1 MKLFRLIVIAAALG
15 ACSESA
21 PVRPVLVQA
30 AEDVTDTTSTP
41 GEGDA
46 TGTGLDVS
54 GEPDTG
60 PQRDTVESP
69 IQCPDGALLWGDAP
83 PEGYYLWCEKPTRT
97 RHGREVVWHPN
108 GNVMVEQGY
117 EHGQLR
123 GWRKQYLFDG
133 FLLWEMD
140 DYGWDVQYTK
150 TTTWALSESLADE
163 NRQKVREIAQYL
175 GDVRHGRTQEL
186 GIDGLVRRDGSY
198 NMGEECG
205 WHLVAQVGPWE
216 EHDPCPEGMDQP
228 KGPSRDR

>member
-1 MKLFRLIVIAAALG
+1 MRFMSIALTAAAFG

-30 AEDVTDTTSTP
+30 AEDVTDTASTP

-46 TGTGLDVS
+46 TGAGLDVS

-83 PEGYYLWCEKPTRT
+83 PEGYSLWCEKPTRT

-123 GWRKQYLFDG
+123 GWRKQHLFDG

-150 TTTWALSESLADE
+150 TTTWADFDSADDDQ
-163 NRQKVREIAQYL
+163 RREPRRIEQHL
-175 GDVRHGRTQEL
+175 GDTRHGRSMTF
-186 GIDGLVRRDGSY
+186 GLQGDVFEDGSY
-198 NMGEECG
+198 NMGEKCG
-205 WHLVAQVGPWE
+205 WHLVDGNMWI
-216 EHDPCPEGMDQP
+216 EHDPCPAGMDQP
-228 KGPSRDR
+228 KGPSRNQ